1 MENLAAYRK
10 RKAAERLNII
20 KNLKDRI
27 ENLYIDDKLK
37 PEKLVEYTE
46 ELTRALKYTSVIQAF
61 TLVLPNFMPK
71 YNELKHFNAQT
82 IKKAYEAYL
91 IEEEKARLEEE
102 RRGPFKMTYD
112 F

>member
-1 MENLAAYRK
+1 
-10 RKAAERLNII
+10 
-20 KNLKDRI
+20 LKDRI

-37 PEKLVEYTE
+37 PEKLVAYTE
-46 ELTRALKYTSVIQAF
+46 ELTNALKYTSVIQAF

-71 YNELKHFNAQT
+71 YNELKNFNALT
-82 IKKAYEAYL
+82 IKKTYEEYL
-91 IEEEKARLEEE
+91 VAEEKARIEEE

>member
-1 MENLAAYRK
+1 
-10 RKAAERLNII
+10 
-20 KNLKDRI
+20 
-27 ENLYIDDKLK
+27 
-37 PEKLVEYTE
+37 
-46 ELTRALKYTSVIQAF
+46 
-61 TLVLPNFMPK
+61 MPK

-112 F
+112 FWLC